1 MFALPQSM
9 MYPLQQNDLDDL
21 ASIVGISI
29 DADST
34 VPNGGS
40 GDCSDIA
47 DLDWIDT
54 IKPLNCELSLESL
67 ISTAHP
73 TMTGNLIIQ
82 RNNPLLSNPVIG
94 QPYLQMVPLG
104 STLQSLLQ
112 STTSSAT
119 GPKIQQRLVTSN
131 PPPPP
136 YSILQNRLQQGQTSS
151 TALVGHIIKVD
162 STYDI
167 LKSEDSNGLANATY
181 LTTFTSAD
189 TVPHSTQT
197 PANQASSF
205 FTVLLTLLK

>member
-1 MFALPQSM
+1 
-9 MYPLQQNDLDDL
+9 L

-47 DLDWIDT
+47 DLDWIDN

-67 ISTAHP
+67 ITTAHP

-82 RNNPLLSNPVIG
+82 RNNPLLNNPVISTA
-94 QPYLQMVPLG
+94 QPFFQMVPIG
-104 STLQSLLQ
+104 QTLQTLLQ
-112 STTSSAT
+112 GTSSGAT
-119 GPKIQQRLVTSN
+119 TTTLSAPKIQQRLATSN
-131 PPPPP
+131 PPP
-136 YSILQNRLQQGQTSS
+136 YSILQNRLQQGQSQQP

-167 LKSEDSNGLANATY
+167 LKSEDSSSISNPTY
-181 LTTFTSAD
+181 ITTFTTAD

-197 PANQASSF
+197 PINQASLSLYRSF
-205 FTVLLTLLK
+205 ITYQL